1 MSYKP
6 QGVLRTASFGAIPLG
21 LALPFRVH
29 HISTTW
35 RDSEMTAKNN
45 HPELIEKLAEGIS
58 NLTTSEEWQRYLDCQ
73 SRFHRYSFGNVLL
86 IAAQCHEATQV
97 AGFNAWRKMNRFVR
111 KGEKAIYILAPM
123 VYKNADAENGE
134 DERVIRG
141 FKFVPV
147 FDVAQTDGEELTSI
161 CNRLDGE
168 DPAGHYA
175 QLLSVAQS
183 LGFTVVDH
191 EFDGSTNGDCNHAE
205 HRIRVEVRNTPAQR
219 VKTLAHEISHGLM
232 HEKFDSRAVAEL
244 EAESTAYV
252 VCQSLGFDTSDYSFG
267 YVATWAGGGA
277 QAIAGIKA
285 SCERIQK
292 AAATILRAFE
302 PVEREEAA

>member
-1 MSYKP
+1 
-6 QGVLRTASFGAIPLG
+6 
-21 LALPFRVH
+21 
-29 HISTTW
+29 
-35 RDSEMTAKNN
+35 MTAKNN
-45 HPELIEKLAEGIS
+45 HPELIAKLAEGIG
-58 NLTTSEEWQRYLDCQ
+58 NLTSSEEWQHYLDFQ
-73 SRFHRYSFGNVLL
+73 GRFHRYSFGNVLL
-86 IAAQCHEATQV
+86 IAAQRHEATRV

-111 KGEKAIYILAPM
+111 KGEKAIFILAPM
-123 VYKNADAENGE
+123 VYKKDDATDG
-134 DERVIRG
+134 DERIIRG

-147 FDVAQTDGEELTSI
+147 FDVAQTDGEELPSI

-191 EFDGSTNGDCNHAE
+191 GFDGSTNGDCNHAE

-219 VKTLAHEISHGLM
+219 VKTLAHEIGHALL

-267 YVATWAGGGA
+267 YVATWAGGGDH
-277 QAIAGIKA
+277 AIAGIKA

-302 PVEREEAA
+302 PAEREEAA

>member
-1 MSYKP
+1 MIES
-6 QGVLRTASFGAIPLG
+6 GE
-21 LALPFRVH
+21 LPK
-29 HISTTW
+29 S
-35 RDSEMTAKNN
+35 S
-45 HPELIEKLAEGIS
+45 S
-58 NLTTSEEWQRYLDCQ
+58 
-73 SRFHRYSFGNVLL
+73 
-86 IAAQCHEATQV
+86 
-97 AGFNAWRKMNRFVR
+97 
-111 KGEKAIYILAPM
+111 
-123 VYKNADAENGE
+123 
-134 DERVIRG
+134 
-141 FKFVPV
+141 PV
-147 FDVAQTDGEELTSI
+147 FDVAQTDGEELPSI

-191 EFDGSTNGDCNHAE
+191 GFDGSTNGDCNHAE

-219 VKTLAHEISHGLM
+219 VKTLAHEIGHALL

-267 YVATWAGGGA
+267 YVATWAGGGD

-292 AAATILRAFE
+292 SAATILRAFE